1 MGKEGIART
10 KWTRNTSIRVPT
22 AKRAGVDGGG
32 TRARC
37 IHDKGSIWD
46 YETEGAGERSYKMAK
61 LILVVLVVGASWEE
75 WIKVLFRVVHCDFV
89 MYAMERTRKM
99 DAFRP

>member
-1 MGKEGIART
+1 
-10 KWTRNTSIRVPT
+10 
-22 AKRAGVDGGG
+22 
-32 TRARC
+32 
-37 IHDKGSIWD
+37 
-46 YETEGAGERSYKMAK
+46 MAK